1 MKMPLRNQADIDRA
15 VIALLATDTEKPK
28 QLTIT
33 DMTRNH
39 EQNAKLHAMLSD
51 IARQAKHAGKKWNV
65 TIWKRLLVYSF
76 LREKGEQAQM
86 IPALDGNGFD
96 VIYERTSSMTVKQVA
111 ELIEFVYA
119 VGTSELGVK
128 FTAKDVWGYE

>member
-1 MKMPLRNQADIDRA
+1 MKMPLRNQDDIDRA

-51 IARQAKHAGKKWNV
+51 IANQAIHAGSKWDL
-65 TIWKRLLVYSF
+65 TIWKRLLTYAW
-76 LREKGEQAQM
+76 LRDTGERAQM
-86 IPALDGNGFD
+86 IPSLDGSGFD
-96 VIYERTSSMTVKQVA
+96 VIYERTSKLTVKQMA
-111 ELIEFVYA
+111 EFIEFVYA
-119 VGTSELGVK
+119 TGTAELDVK